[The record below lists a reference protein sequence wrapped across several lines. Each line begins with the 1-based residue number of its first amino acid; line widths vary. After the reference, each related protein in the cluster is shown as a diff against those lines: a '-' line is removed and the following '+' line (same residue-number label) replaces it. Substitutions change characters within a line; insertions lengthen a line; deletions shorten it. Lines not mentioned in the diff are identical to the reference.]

1 MICTPGLYEKGEQIL
16 KNSCKTPECTIT
28 SRKSGWFPAFGGN
41 KYEKNA
47 EKRPTGQQTTCWPRL
62 KWYVNPV
69 MLGMLRIPRCR
80 ATEESSFPDSERCRA
95 TEESSFPDSER
106 CAFLAAG
113 DQGCF
118 ASWPPGKKQ
127 NHRSDEQ
134 APLSGD
140 FVFFQGS
147 WFFTYY
153 TLNRNRITSPSWT
166 T

>member
-1 MICTPGLYEKGEQIL
+1 MCVAVGRFPVIFKILYPSQRKIQGRFRRIERPTGRFCDIFKNLFPFSMICSPGLYEKGEQIL

-80 ATEESSFPDSERCRA
+80 ATEESSFPDSERC
-95 TEESSFPDSER
+95 
-106 CAFLAAG
+106 AFLAAG
-113 DQGCF
+113 DQGCC
-118 ASWPPGKKQ
+118 ASWPPGK
-127 NHRSDEQ
+127 
-134 APLSGD
+134 
-140 FVFFQGS
+140 
-147 WFFTYY
+147 
-153 TLNRNRITSPSWT
+153 
-166 T
+166 

>member
-62 KWYVNPV
+62 KWYVNRV
-69 MLGMLRIPRCR
+69 MLGMLRIP
-80 ATEESSFPDSERCRA
+80 RCRA

-127 NHRSDEQ
+127 NHRSD
-134 APLSGD
+134 
-140 FVFFQGS
+140 
-147 WFFTYY
+147 
-153 TLNRNRITSPSWT
+153 
-166 T
+166 